1 MITRDTV
8 DSIATLA
15 RLELSEAE
23 KETYTKQLNSILE
36 YIEKLKELDTSQI
49 EATSHAV
56 EISNPMREDEIV
68 SSKVIDEVLKVSPE
82 SEDHFFRV
90 PKVI

>member
-1 MITRDTV
+1 MITRETV
-8 DSIATLA
+8 EEIALLA

-23 KETYTKQLNSILE
+23 KETYTNQLNSILG
-36 YIEKLKELDTSQI
+36 YFAKLNELDTSQI

-56 EISNPMREDEIV
+56 EIANPMREDEV
-68 SSKVIDEVLKVSPE
+68 HSSKAIEEVLEISPDN
-82 SEDHFFRV
+82 EDHFFRV